1 MRILRNTLVLL
12 AGCLAMSAVSA
23 DGAGGPA
30 PNFTLPTRSGQSVS
44 LKDLKGNVVMVN
56 FWATWC
62 GPCRQEMPK
71 LEALYERYHD
81 LGFTLLGVN
90 VEEDPSG
97 VPKFLKQTPVS
108 FKILLDTHNKVSQAY
123 KVVAMPTTVLID
135 RKGNVRYVHHGYQP
149 GYVNDY
155 QTEVRKLLLE

>member
-1 MRILRNTLVLL
+1 MRILRNTLMLIV
-12 AGCLAMSAVSA
+12 GCLSMSSVNAA
-23 DGAGGPA
+23 DTGGPA
-30 PNFTLPTRSGQSVS
+30 PIFSLPTTSGRTVS
-44 LKDLKGNVVMVN
+44 LDDLKGNVVMVN

-90 VEEDPSG
+90 VEKDSSG
-97 VPKFLKQTPVS
+97 VAKFLKQTPVS
-108 FKILLDTHNKVSQAY
+108 FKILLDKDNKVSQLY
-123 KVVAMPTTVLID
+123 NVVAMPSTVLID

-149 GYVNDY
+149 GYAAAY
-155 QTEVRKLLLE
+155 QTEIRNLLVE